1 MSENDGE
8 KKMMRIQ
15 IYAEGAAP
23 AAERGGQAREGGE
36 GGRRGREAREGG
48 EARLREGGRSW
59 EGGGLCGRGEGLLK
73 PARVGWWQA
82 SSTLLPSSG
91 TG

>member
-36 GGRRGREAREGG
+36 GGRRGREVRPG
-48 EARLREGGRSW
+48 
-59 EGGGLCGRGEGLLK
+59 
-73 PARVGWWQA
+73 
-82 SSTLLPSSG
+82 
-91 TG
+91 

>member
-36 GGRRGREAREGG
+36 GGRRGQAEGG
-48 EARLREGGRSW
+48 GARLR